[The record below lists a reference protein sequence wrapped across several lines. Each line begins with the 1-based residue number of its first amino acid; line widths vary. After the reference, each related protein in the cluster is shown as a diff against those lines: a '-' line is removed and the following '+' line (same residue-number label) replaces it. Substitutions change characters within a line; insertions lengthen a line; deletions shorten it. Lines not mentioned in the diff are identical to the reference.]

1 MEEKEYAGSYRIDQ
15 MLRFGKKHFVL
26 GLDDRAEE
34 KYLLA
39 ERHTNAF
46 GYEYTEA
53 VVSNDYLEIVEEL
66 TIRMREEVERVRE
79 ERDKRQSD
87 GIPFGPEVCCA
98 DSSKRNYE
106 NQILILDPTYLAPE
120 YRTKEVQMV
129 LAISG
134 FGCAPG
140 HRAHKI
146 YCQSLSDGEKFQ
158 IRGNDVFGILDQQF
172 VPQWANEKAAVMRN
186 ALLKQREASARY
198 KNER

>member
-1 MEEKEYAGSYRIDQ
+1 MEEKEYAGSYRIEQ

-26 GLDDRAEE
+26 GLDDKAEE

-66 TIRMREEVERVRE
+66 TIRMREELERVRE
-79 ERDKRQSD
+79 ERAKRQSD
-87 GIPFGPEVCCA
+87 GIPFGPEACRA
-98 DSSKRNYE
+98 ESSKLNYE
-106 NQILILDPTYLAPE
+106 NQILVLNPAYLAPE
-120 YRTKEVQMV
+120 YRTKEDQLV

-140 HRAHKI
+140 HRSHKI
-146 YCQSLSDGEKFQ
+146 YCQCLSDGEKFQ
-158 IRGNDVFGILDQQF
+158 IRGNDVLGILDQRF
-172 VPQWANEKAAVMRN
+172 VPHWANEKAAAMRN
-186 ALLKQREASARY
+186 ALRKQREASAMY